1 MLLAARTGRWPLTG
15 LDLSSRCWIRRWF
28 RLRRRRRMAF
38 TRNPFLLAL
47 MLCGYFIKHRRNQR
61 ISSFLKKRRA
71 KPDGFAYLRASDAA
85 HVSVA
90 AVHAVDYL
98 LTWNCKHLA
107 NAQIARKIALVCTQ
121 AGHRMP
127 IICTPEELM

>member
-71 KPDGFAYLRASDAA
+71 KPDGFAYLRLSTIGPGVRGQELPPPKRVGVISRGSAL
-85 HVSVA
+85 SVG
-90 AVHAVDYL
+90 
-98 LTWNCKHLA
+98 
-107 NAQIARKIALVCTQ
+107 LVFNRPCL
-121 AGHRMP
+121 P
-127 IICTPEELM
+127 F